1 MRRVS
6 DQRSSDAADQEP
18 SEDIAVPVEQK
29 FESPSTEE
37 ADQGV
42 DEAQEEFDGFDGS
55 WDYEWVSTVDAFME
69 ALPLTWIAVAVF
81 IGGVA
86 YSYIKQKRS

>member
-1 MRRVS
+1 MRRAS
-6 DQRSSDAADQEP
+6 DQHSSDAAAQEP
-18 SEDIAVPVEQK
+18 SDDIAMAVEKK

-37 ADQGV
+37 AVQGV

-55 WDYEWVSTVDAFME
+55 WDYEWVSAVDAFME
-69 ALPLTWIAVAVF
+69 AMPLTWIAVAVF
-81 IGGVA
+81 TGGVA